1 VRRIFPARLVIQN
14 TRKRLLELATAR
26 LMEDWL
32 ERWPMPDETL
42 VALVN
47 LLDETNG

>member
-1 VRRIFPARLVIQN
+1 VIQN

-26 LMEDWL
+26 VMQDWL
-32 ERWPMPDETL
+32 ERWPMPDEKL
-42 VALVN
+42 SVLVN